1 MAPTNNDLSD
11 STVSHK
17 APRANQTYLK
27 FMKQSEQYDPAKTP
41 RFGEISKSLT
51 LRAWRPF
58 DGVYPEHSRRA
69 QDMLGAI
76 NFLGVVLFNISKIKT

>member
-1 MAPTNNDLSD
+1 MTRA
-11 STVSHK
+11 K
-17 APRANQTYLK
+17 AQRA
-27 FMKQSEQYDPAKTP
+27 P

-58 DGVYPEHSRRA
+58 GKA

-76 NFLGVVLFNISKIKT
+76 NFLKGVLLNISKVKNYSPIIFTNTRLRRRPSNSP